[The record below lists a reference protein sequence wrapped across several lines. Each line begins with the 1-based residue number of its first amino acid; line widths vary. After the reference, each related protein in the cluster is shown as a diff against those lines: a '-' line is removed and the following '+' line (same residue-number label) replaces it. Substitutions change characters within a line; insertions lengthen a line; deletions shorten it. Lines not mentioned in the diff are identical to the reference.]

1 MPAFKTGRV
10 SPASAAAATAAA
22 VAAAET
28 ERGLVTVIGK
38 SSDDGTVDDCV
49 VTPMAA
55 RLSSRL
61 GRSCE
66 VSISKTSLPYNSEP
80 ANATAKAGVS
90 SIILPVAECKLLSVC
105 VLSSLLSRTSVL
117 CIEVCCG
124 GGSLVFAI
132 DEPPP
137 TLLTF
142 DTTCCDGTI
151 VDVLGI
157 LAKGGASLLMLN
169 RLLKAAIASLCFSLA
184 AFEDVKGGL
193 GCIDLRL

>member
-1 MPAFKTGRV
+1 MQPSLPINCK
-10 SPASAAAATAAA
+10 
-22 VAAAET
+22 
-28 ERGLVTVIGK
+28 
-38 SSDDGTVDDCV
+38 
-49 VTPMAA
+49 
-55 RLSSRL
+55 
-61 GRSCE
+61 SCE

-80 ANATAKAGVS
+80 ANATASKTIIDSPTDEEAGVS

-105 VLSSLLSRTSVL
+105 VLSSLPSRTSVL

-142 DTTCCDGTI
+142 DTTCCDGII

-193 GCIDLRL
+193 GCVDLRL